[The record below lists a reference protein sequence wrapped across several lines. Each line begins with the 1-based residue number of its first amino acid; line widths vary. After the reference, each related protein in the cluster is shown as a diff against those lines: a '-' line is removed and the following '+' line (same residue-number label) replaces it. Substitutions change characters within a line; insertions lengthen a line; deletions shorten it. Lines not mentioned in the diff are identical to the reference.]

1 MFAGL
6 NKGQTEVPGPRS
18 LLENLWMKPEEGN
31 GSQELQGFVIFFIDP
46 SNPEQGK
53 KPWKDMS
60 EDQDYPLLPTGSCSP
75 G

>member
-31 GSQELQGFVIFFIDP
+31 GSQELQGFVIFLLIP
-46 SNPEQGK
+46 QIQSRERNLGK
-53 KPWKDMS
+53 
-60 EDQDYPLLPTGSCSP
+60 T
-75 G
+75 

>member
-31 GSQELQGFVIFFIDP
+31 EPGSQELQVLLFF
-46 SNPEQGK
+46 
-53 KPWKDMS
+53 
-60 EDQDYPLLPTGSCSP
+60 Y
-75 G
+75 